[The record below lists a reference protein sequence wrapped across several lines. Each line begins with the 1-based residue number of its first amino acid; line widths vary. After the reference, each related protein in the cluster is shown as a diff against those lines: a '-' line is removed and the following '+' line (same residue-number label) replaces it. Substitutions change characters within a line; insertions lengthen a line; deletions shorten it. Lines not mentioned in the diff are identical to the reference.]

1 MRILCADNSE
11 VSRIGI
17 SKVLNQSGF
26 AVGKEVDN
34 YASLRKELEQTEH
47 DLLISELRFEDAEF
61 LDIVD
66 EVRTARPS
74 MMILIYTFHIN
85 PTYVA
90 RAAAHKLYDFVLKS
104 SEVDR
109 LVRSVA
115 SAHNGAAPQESLL
128 LKASKF
134 LKQSP
139 KTGVSSADTLTKREL
154 QILSH
159 LSLGLSNREISS
171 ILDISLE
178 TVKEHVQNILRKLKS
193 SDRTEAAVWALRN
206 GIPTLTL
213 DE

>member
-17 SKVLNQSGF
+17 SKILTQSGF
-26 AVGKEVDN
+26 AVGKEVQDH
-34 YASLRKELEQTEH
+34 ASLMQELEQTQF

-61 LDIVD
+61 LDIVE
-66 EVRTARPS
+66 EVRTARPT
-74 MMILIYTFHIN
+74 MKILIYTFHIN

-104 SEVDR
+104 SEANR

-115 SAHNGAAPQESLL
+115 MASNGVAPQESLL

-134 LKQSP
+134 LTQSP
-139 KTGVSSADTLTKREL
+139 KKGVSAADSLTKREL